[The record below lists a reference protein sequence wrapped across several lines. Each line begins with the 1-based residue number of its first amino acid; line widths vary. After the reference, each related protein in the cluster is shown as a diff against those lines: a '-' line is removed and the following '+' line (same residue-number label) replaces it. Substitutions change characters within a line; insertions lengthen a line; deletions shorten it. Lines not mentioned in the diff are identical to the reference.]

1 MSHYTREQWQRY
13 IKNELGEDARRKC
26 EDHLYHC
33 DQCLELYL
41 EALALCEAD
50 LPDMKS
56 AVRFTDMVMEKIGQS
71 AGDNPWETGAGE
83 NARVTDPAKTARET
97 EPAATIRGTPL
108 EADSTTTIREIPLE
122 AVPATTRETSL
133 EKEHVSISREF
144 PLETEHVSTIRDIP
158 SEAAPAKTAREK
170 TEKTPFYNRTA
181 FHFCIAAAATWLF
194 LVTGVFEKVAEI
206 AATVKAPEI
215 EEEAPSLTEEL
226 LDKTFTLIDSVN
238 TKLEEGNE

>member
-50 LPDMKS
+50 LPDMKG

-83 NARVTDPAKTARET
+83 NARVTD
-97 EPAATIRGTPL
+97 
-108 EADSTTTIREIPLE
+108 
-122 AVPATTRETSL
+122 
-133 EKEHVSISREF
+133 
-144 PLETEHVSTIRDIP
+144 
-158 SEAAPAKTAREK
+158 PAKTAREK

>member
-13 IKNELGEDARRKC
+13 ITNELGEDARRKC

-83 NARVTDPAKTARET
+83 NAC
-97 EPAATIRGTPL
+97 
-108 EADSTTTIREIPLE
+108 
-122 AVPATTRETSL
+122 TSDGPGKNGPGKDRKNAIL
-133 EKEHVSISREF
+133 QPDRF
-144 PLETEHVSTIRDIP
+144 PLLHRRRGNMAVSCDGSVRKSGGNSRN
-158 SEAAPAKTAREK
+158 SEGSG
-170 TEKTPFYNRTA
+170 NRRKSPVA
-181 FHFCIAAAATWLF
+181 HRRIA
-194 LVTGVFEKVAEI
+194 
-206 AATVKAPEI
+206 
-215 EEEAPSLTEEL
+215 
-226 LDKTFTLIDSVN
+226 
-238 TKLEEGNE
+238 